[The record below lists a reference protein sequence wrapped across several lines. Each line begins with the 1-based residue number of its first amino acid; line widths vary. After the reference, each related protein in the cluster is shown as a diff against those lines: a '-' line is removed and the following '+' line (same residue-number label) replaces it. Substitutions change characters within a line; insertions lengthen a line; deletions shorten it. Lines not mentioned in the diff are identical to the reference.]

1 MTRIVADFF
10 KIIPIFRIY
19 PCHLRHPCSPLFYIE
34 LTLHYITYFYNPLT
48 PIFQG
53 EFVRK
58 HFDIYSA

>member
-34 LTLHYITYFYNPLT
+34 LTLITKNQQHSRDMCWKGADSILNP
-48 PIFQG
+48 
-53 EFVRK
+53 V
-58 HFDIYSA
+58 